1 LDSEELMADTD
12 VFASF
17 LADFWNTGNVT
28 DYRAL
33 LEDARYTLHR
43 VNRTMA
49 RDRFHSIAD
58 SDNITIV
65 MNHDRAE
72 EAVVMMRGVVLAGLL
87 DSVAQAAVRKARR
100 SRPLI
105 ARLEGLKPVPAGHES
120 VQIRYETGQPAH
132 QLHLDVAPE
141 PAAR

>member
-1 LDSEELMADTD
+1 MADTD
-12 VFASF
+12 IFASF

-87 DSVAQAAVRKARR
+87 DSVAQAAVRRN
-100 SRPLI
+100 LTFI
-105 ARLEGLKPVPAGHES
+105 ELMTVVFFGEGVGKILV
-120 VQIRYETGQPAH
+120 RQPPSGG
-132 QLHLDVAPE
+132 DE
-141 PAAR
+141 